1 MVGKTSLRDYQAAV
15 AERLKDASNQG
26 ASASS
31 LLGFVAAE
39 QNWLVD
45 LKQVT
50 EVLPVTGVEPVP
62 LTQDYFVG
70 VCNVRGN
77 LYSIIDFT
85 LLNDK
90 PATKALPENRL
101 ILLPNQSIHGAA
113 IMVTR
118 MAGLRNP
125 ENFKREAR
133 AENSPAWVTEI
144 LRDTDNQA
152 WYVLN
157 LEALTKHPKFLN
169 VAL

>member
-1 MVGKTSLRDYQAAV
+1 MAEKQSLREYQAAV

-31 LLGFVAAE
+31 MLGFVAAG

-45 LKQVT
+45 LQKVS

-85 LLNDK
+85 VLNG
-90 PATKALPENRL
+90 KAGVKVASENRIL
-101 ILLPNQSIHGAA
+101 LLPNQAIQGAA

-118 MAGLRNP
+118 MVGLRNP
-125 ENFKREAR
+125 DNFKREA
-133 AENSPAWVTEI
+133 APKNSQPWVAEI
-144 LRDTDNQA
+144 LRDAENQA
-152 WYVLN
+152 WFL
-157 LEALTKHPKFLN
+157 LDIDSLTTQQKFLD
-169 VAL
+169 VAA